1 MSTAQLPRE
10 MREAAERHT
19 WLDFAGVMLILVGF
33 FNVIDGISAVSGS
46 KYLSDHVL
54 FSNLDAWGWF
64 FLIVGV
70 VQVIAG
76 WAVMQGAGWAAVIG
90 IATAFVNAI
99 SQLSASHTF
108 VFWAVTIVAVD
119 VLIIYGLVKY
129 GGDRGRSAA

>member
-10 MREAAERHT
+10 MQEAAERHT

-46 KYLSDHVL
+46 KYMSDHVL
-54 FSNLDAWGWF
+54 FSNLKAWGWF

-119 VLIIYGLVKY
+119 VLIIYGLVRY

>member
-1 MSTAQLPRE
+1 MSTAPLPRE
-10 MREAAERHT
+10 MQEAAERHT

-46 KYLSDHVL
+46 KYVSDHVL
-54 FSNLDAWGWF
+54 FSNLKAWGWF

-76 WAVMQGAGWAAVIG
+76 WAVMRGAGWAAVIG

-119 VLIIYGLVKY
+119 VLIIYGLVRY